1 MYKKYKLEDLV
12 SNGSHIRTKIKSGV
26 IVSDLDFGYNKGDIL
41 DANSTMELIQHTILS
56 VLPHELFTEVTSEN
70 IKDGTIKME
79 DLSKSLQ
86 DTLSPSYN
94 ASDETLYLNN
104 NLNLN

>member
-1 MYKKYKLEDLV
+1 MYKKYKLKDLV
-12 SNGSHIRTKIKSGV
+12 SNGSHIRTKIKSDV
-26 IVSDLDFGYNKGDIL
+26 IIGDSDFGYGRGDIF
-41 DANSTMELIQHTILS
+41 DANFTMEIIQRTILS
-56 VLPHELFTEVTSEN
+56 MLSHGLFTEVTSEN
-70 IKDGTIKME
+70 IKDGTIKIE